1 MYDNKVREAV
11 LDRILEDGMS
21 VERVIASMGRD
32 FLLNLSDGFVDD
44 CLDWQ
49 IRRLDL
55 ADHRRWVLDHFSGT
69 LCVDEL
75 HLGQMTLLLATDPL
89 NDLPV
94 AFALVASNDQ
104 PHMRRFL
111 KNLKTW
117 GLSPAVVVTDGS
129 NLDPRILAELWP
141 DARHQLC
148 VFHVLKDLHEQVLDA
163 VRRQRR
169 AMSRRGHRGR
179 QQKRGRRPNGRA
191 KRQGLTN
198 KEKSSFVHRHRHL
211 IVKRREKMTRQERID
226 LATMQS
232 YLPELKVLRDFV
244 DRLEMLFAEGQS
256 EALAW
261 GRHTALVVN
270 RHFLGVPE
278 LATALEMLAA
288 EKFAKMIA
296 FLKSQVCQRVRTNN
310 HVERVNRKLRYEEK
324 SRYKWRT
331 RHTTVRFL
339 VLLMDRYWR
348 RERAIWN
355 RWPDEPNAGCVIA
368 AEAAQPALKMSRS
381 TRAEPLTGS
390 IFRGSGCRGAAWRLF
405 EEPDLLFQ
413 HPLHPV
419 PGDEDMSD
427 RHPKFLGGVG
437 TMAVLDRREPEGL
450 PRERLHALFHPAHG
464 ELEQFAVE
472 GILELLLK
480 IGQSVVRIGE
490 SFDETSR
497 PVGRV
502 ATGSGQ
508 VAPRMLG
515 HRLEP
520 GPEAAGRVVLEF
532 LDRSEQFDQHLLR
545 DVVGIRGLC
554 TGPQAPRVDHRPI
567 ALNKLIPGP
576 RIDGVLLD
584 PYHQRGRRIVIG
596 LGRHRRGPRS
606 DSGGRRRRLI
616 RAPCDQCAIAHRL
629 RPPAFRSAWPA

>member
-1 MYDNKVREAV
+1 MSLTGGHRTCVLVGAFPAHRSTQVMETVGPHVRTIPVRCAPSKAPCPRCGKLGHRKAMHNRQVRTIAYKQVVFLDVTYGEYRAHCHCCTTFRTTPPGVEPRALYDNKVREAV
-11 LDRILEDGMS
+11 LDRIL
-21 VERVIASMGRD
+21 
-32 FLLNLSDGFVDD
+32 SDGFVYD

-49 IRRLDL
+49 VRRLDR

-104 PHMRRFL
+104 PHMRRFF

-129 NLDPRILAELWP
+129 NLYPTILAKLWP

-169 AMSRRGHRGR
+169 AMSRRGNR
-179 QQKRGRRPNGRA
+179 QRQRGRRPKGRA
-191 KRQGLTN
+191 KRQGLTT

-211 IVKRREKMTRQERID
+211 IVKRWEKMTRQERID
-226 LATMQS
+226 LVTMQS

-244 DRLEMLFAEGQS
+244 DRLEMLFEEGQS

-278 LATALEMLAA
+278 LATALELLAA
-288 EKFAKMIA
+288 EKFVKMIT

-331 RHTTVRFL
+331 RHTMVRFL

-355 RWPDEPNAGCVIA
+355 RWPDEPPT
-368 AEAAQPALKMSRS
+368 EAPKD
-381 TRAEPLTGS
+381 TGS
-390 IFRGSGCRGAAWRLF
+390 KPARKHHAA
-405 EEPDLLFQ
+405 
-413 HPLHPV
+413 
-419 PGDEDMSD
+419 
-427 RHPKFLGGVG
+427 
-437 TMAVLDRREPEGL
+437 
-450 PRERLHALFHPAHG
+450 
-464 ELEQFAVE
+464 
-472 GILELLLK
+472 
-480 IGQSVVRIGE
+480 
-490 SFDETSR
+490 
-497 PVGRV
+497 
-502 ATGSGQ
+502 
-508 VAPRMLG
+508 
-515 HRLEP
+515 
-520 GPEAAGRVVLEF
+520 
-532 LDRSEQFDQHLLR
+532 
-545 DVVGIRGLC
+545 
-554 TGPQAPRVDHRPI
+554 
-567 ALNKLIPGP
+567 
-576 RIDGVLLD
+576 
-584 PYHQRGRRIVIG
+584 
-596 LGRHRRGPRS
+596 
-606 DSGGRRRRLI
+606 
-616 RAPCDQCAIAHRL
+616 
-629 RPPAFRSAWPA
+629 

>member
-1 MYDNKVREAV
+1 MPDMVLQPSLSNTQAMEMKHPHVRTIPLKCAPSQAPCPTCGKLGKRKDILHRQVRTIAYKQVVFLDVTYGEYRARCHCCTTFRTTPPGVEPRALYDNKVREAV

-21 VERVIASMGRD
+21 VERVITSMGRD
-32 FLLNLSDGFVDD
+32 FLLDLSDGFVDD

-49 IRRLDL
+49 IRRLDQ

-129 NLDPRILAELWP
+129 NLDPTILAKLWP

-163 VRRQRR
+163 VQ
-169 AMSRRGHRGR
+169 
-179 QQKRGRRPNGRA
+179 
-191 KRQGLTN
+191 RQGLTN
-198 KEKSSFVHRHRHL
+198 KEKSSFVHRHCHL

-244 DRLEMLFAEGQS
+244 DRLEMLFEEGQS

-288 EKFAKMIA
+288 EKFVKMIA
-296 FLKSQVCQRVRTNN
+296 FLKSQLCQRMRTNN
-310 HVERVNRKLRYEEK
+310 HVERVNRKLRYAEK

-339 VLLMDRYWR
+339 VLLRDRYWR

-355 RWPDEPNAGCVIA
+355 RWPDEPK
-368 AEAAQPALKMSRS
+368 EQ
-381 TRAEPLTGS
+381 EPGDL
-390 IFRGSGCRGAAWRLF
+390 GSG
-405 EEPDLLFQ
+405 P
-413 HPLHPV
+413 
-419 PGDEDMSD
+419 PG
-427 RHPKFLGGVG
+427 KC
-437 TMAVLDRREPEGL
+437 
-450 PRERLHALFHPAHG
+450 
-464 ELEQFAVE
+464 
-472 GILELLLK
+472 
-480 IGQSVVRIGE
+480 
-490 SFDETSR
+490 
-497 PVGRV
+497 
-502 ATGSGQ
+502 Q
-508 VAPRMLG
+508 VA
-515 HRLEP
+515 
-520 GPEAAGRVVLEF
+520 
-532 LDRSEQFDQHLLR
+532 
-545 DVVGIRGLC
+545 
-554 TGPQAPRVDHRPI
+554 
-567 ALNKLIPGP
+567 
-576 RIDGVLLD
+576 
-584 PYHQRGRRIVIG
+584 
-596 LGRHRRGPRS
+596 
-606 DSGGRRRRLI
+606 
-616 RAPCDQCAIAHRL
+616 
-629 RPPAFRSAWPA
+629 